1 MIGPLRPFI
10 SNIGNAI
17 RSGLSIKDAVTTAAS
32 LFPEATGFF
41 DWDPSTFGLKSDLLF
56 AKNDSINSFLFRN
69 RISGKKVSINQL
81 TEEEARNIGETILL
95 LDQSN
100 CKQDVIERCPYQ
112 NFIQGIF
119 EAGIFAE
126 DFVETNWKLEPP
138 QIGITRLQHSS
149 FLLKTSK
156 ASVIVDPHFVS
167 GYSSHLTDASLMLP
181 RNFNGLIEAVLIT
194 HSHTDHYH
202 VPSLMMLPRDTF
214 MIVPRVQDETI
225 LSPDFGR
232 ELRNMGFQNVIELDW
247 YSDPFII
254 GDIEISAFPFY
265 GEQPLRYEYPRDKKL
280 RNYGNSYFFRT
291 PNFSAFCLIDSGS
304 DADGSMIEVA
314 ESLKQ
319 QFGSVDVILSNLQ
332 KFYVGVG
339 CGNPFYVTGG
349 GFYWLSLTP
358 DQIARF
364 PQMSDHLLTL
374 GPEGVA
380 EICQITNAKTFLPY
394 SHLWSE
400 IGTSPPRED
409 SMLQALNRVP
419 GMSGSKT
426 EIVNWRIGDSWLP

>member
-1 MIGPLRPFI
+1 
-10 SNIGNAI
+10 
-17 RSGLSIKDAVTTAAS
+17 
-32 LFPEATGFF
+32 
-41 DWDPSTFGLKSDLLF
+41 
-56 AKNDSINSFLFRN
+56 
-69 RISGKKVSINQL
+69 
-81 TEEEARNIGETILL
+81 
-95 LDQSN
+95 
-100 CKQDVIERCPYQ
+100 
-112 NFIQGIF
+112 
-119 EAGIFAE
+119 
-126 DFVETNWKLEPP
+126 
-138 QIGITRLQHSS
+138 
-149 FLLKTSK
+149 
-156 ASVIVDPHFVS
+156 
-167 GYSSHLTDASLMLP
+167 
-181 RNFNGLIEAVLIT
+181 
-194 HSHTDHYH
+194 
-202 VPSLMMLPRDTF
+202 
-214 MIVPRVQDETI
+214 
-225 LSPDFGR
+225 
-232 ELRNMGFQNVIELDW
+232 
-247 YSDPFII
+247 
-254 GDIEISAFPFY
+254 
-265 GEQPLRYEYPRDKKL
+265 
-280 RNYGNSYFFRT
+280 
-291 PNFSAFCLIDSGS
+291 
-304 DADGSMIEVA
+304 MIEVA